1 MTLARRKQPVA
12 GPTYDHFKRACRAA
26 LKEMGIMSVRF
37 KISRLTGGL
46 VVVVDTEAPGLKAR
60 VLQVSNR
67 INELA
72 DEHGIVVSAVPAAAV
87 RLSKAGID

>member
-1 MTLARRKQPVA
+1 MMLAKRKQPVVNPA
-12 GPTYDHFKRACRAA
+12 YEQFKRSCRAA

-37 KISRLTGGL
+37 KISRLTGAL
-46 VVVVDTEAPGLKAR
+46 VVVVDTDAPGLKAR
-60 VLQVSNR
+60 VLQVFNR

-72 DEHGIVVSAVPAAAV
+72 DEFGVVVSAVPSSAL